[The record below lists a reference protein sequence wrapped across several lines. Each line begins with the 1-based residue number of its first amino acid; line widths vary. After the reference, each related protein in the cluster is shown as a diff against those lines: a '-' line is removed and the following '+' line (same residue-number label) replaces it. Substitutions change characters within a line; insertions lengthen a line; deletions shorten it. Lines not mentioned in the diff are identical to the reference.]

1 MLSAGIDL
9 LKIRDRL
16 GLTMRDVEY
25 ASQTIAQKHGSEE
38 YLIPPSRLSDI
49 ETKGIVPSVYRFYS
63 LAVIYRKS
71 VPALLRLYAIDL
83 DRITSDWSAS
93 QPAKSHI
100 LELDQ
105 TTSSV
110 PVKLDPGFDLN
121 ATSDLGR
128 MVQQWGTFPL
138 AMLSHLASQ
147 DYTYAF
153 IGNEDYTMYP
163 ILQPGSFVQVD
174 EARTRVIERQWRS
187 EYERPIYFVETR
199 DGFTCCWCSFRLNS
213 LVLQPHP
220 LSPVSVR
227 VLKHPQEAEVIG
239 QVIGIAMR
247 IGDLAPANLEESKE
261 LSTPKPGVVPSPS
274 NILKAIN
281 GTDLPSTSARKKLS

>member
-9 LKIRDRL
+9 RKIRDRL

-110 PVKLDPGFDLN
+110 RFKCHFGPGPN
-121 ATSDLGR
+121 GAAVGNIPACHVEPSR
-128 MVQQWGTFPL
+128 FPGL
-138 AMLSHLASQ
+138 HL
-147 DYTYAF
+147 
-153 IGNEDYTMYP
+153 
-163 ILQPGSFVQVD
+163 
-174 EARTRVIERQWRS
+174 
-187 EYERPIYFVETR
+187 
-199 DGFTCCWCSFRLNS
+199 RLHW
-213 LVLQPHP
+213 Q
-220 LSPVSVR
+220 
-227 VLKHPQEAEVIG
+227 
-239 QVIGIAMR
+239 
-247 IGDLAPANLEESKE
+247 
-261 LSTPKPGVVPSPS
+261 
-274 NILKAIN
+274 
-281 GTDLPSTSARKKLS
+281 